1 MMKFCLILGLILAIF
16 TMVISSQTRDRQTKI
31 LPSLSPPNCRAF
43 LNGKLLNKP
52 QPIYPIEAKT
62 NGISGKV
69 EVAVEIDEAGNVIEI
84 ESANGN
90 EILAKSASEA
100 ALDAKFSPTICD
112 GKATKTVGI
121 ITFNFSPVAL
131 TREFFKPSKIED
143 FTDVSSDAD
152 YYEAVLFLAENY
164 RIAFGYA
171 DRKFHAEM
179 PLTKGDFAHF
189 LRRMLEM
196 LDWRAKLAN
205 KSPQIIGLYQP
216 YNPLEVKEIEFNPT
230 SPYAES
236 LKILLQKYNIV
247 LANSDGSF
255 NGDDLMNLAEV
266 IKIWQGIFGDEALP
280 IHFLNIKEN
289 EKEMEMSRGEFAI
302 YLKETLDV
310 LTYKVLP

>member
-1 MMKFCLILGLILAIF
+1 MRKVYLSLIWILVFCSAFVLG
-16 TMVISSQTRDRQTKI
+16 QNRDRKTKN
-31 LPSLSPPNCRAF
+31 LPTNSPNNCRVF

-52 QPIYPIEAKT
+52 QPNYPIEAKT

-69 EVAVEIDEAGNVIEI
+69 EIAVEIDEAGNVSEI

-90 EILAKSASEA
+90 EILAKAASEA
-100 ALDAKFSPTICD
+100 ALNAKFSPTICD

-131 TREFFKPSKIED
+131 TKEFFKPAKIED

-205 KSPQIIGLYQP
+205 KSAQEIGLYQP

-236 LKILLQKYNIV
+236 FKILSQKYNIV
-247 LANSDGSF
+247 LANADGSF

-266 IKIWQGIFGDEALP
+266 IKIWQAIFGDDALP

-289 EKEMEMSRGEFAI
+289 EKEMSRGEFAI